1 VKFEGFAH
9 KYGDNLNTDVIIP
22 GPYMATCD
30 RAIMAAHAMEGI
42 DPDFT
47 TRVRQ
52 GDIVVGGK
60 NFGCGSTRPAARTL
74 SDAGVSCIIA
84 KSFARLFLRNA
95 INLGVPAMECAEAA
109 DGISTGDR
117 VEVDAVEGMI
127 RNLTTGA
134 TFTIR
139 PMAPF
144 LQEIILLGGLVNYA
158 REKLKNPQGGTA

>member
-1 VKFEGFAH
+1 MKFEGFAH

-30 RAIMAAHAMEGI
+30 RVIMAAHAMEGV
-42 DPDFT
+42 DPGFAK
-47 TRVRQ
+47 RVRK

-60 NFGCGSTRPAARTL
+60 NFGCGSTRPAARVL

-95 INLGVPAMECAEAA
+95 INLGVPAMESAEAA
-109 DGISTGDR
+109 EGISMGDR
-117 VEVDAVEGMI
+117 VEVDPVGGTI

-134 TFTIR
+134 MFTIR
-139 PMAPF
+139 PMPPF

-158 REKLKNPQGGTA
+158 RSKLQNQ